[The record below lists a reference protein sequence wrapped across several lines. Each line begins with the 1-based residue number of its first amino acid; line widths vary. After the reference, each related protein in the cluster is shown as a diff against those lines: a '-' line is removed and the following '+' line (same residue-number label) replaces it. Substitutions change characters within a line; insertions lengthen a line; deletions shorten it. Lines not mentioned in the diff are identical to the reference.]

1 MTLYLRSRKI
11 EVLYMR
17 SRRKRKSAT
26 KKKTDRGNKL
36 ALIGI
41 TAVVLSLAVVVNLG
55 SANLIQKNEV
65 YKEKEASITKQ
76 IEKEKVRSEQLAER
90 KIYVQTKQYIEKIA
104 EDKLGLVKPTDI
116 LIKANKDD

>member
-76 IEKEKVRSEQLAER
+76 IEKEKVRSEHLAER
-90 KIYVQTKQYIEKIA
+90 KIYVQTKQYIEKVA

>member
-41 TAVVLSLAVVVNLG
+41 TAIVLSLAVVVNLG
-55 SANLIQKNEV
+55 SANLIQKNEI

-90 KIYVQTKQYIEKIA
+90 KIYVQTKQYIEKVA

>member
-41 TAVVLSLAVVVNLG
+41 TSVVLSLAVVVNLG

>member
-1 MTLYLRSRKI
+1 
-11 EVLYMR
+11 MR

-41 TAVVLSLAVVVNLG
+41 TAIVLSLAVVVNLG
-55 SANLIQKNEV
+55 SANLIQKNEI
-65 YKEKEASITKQ
+65 YKEEASITKQ

-90 KIYVQTKQYIEKIA
+90 KIYVQTKQYIEKVA

>member
-90 KIYVQTKQYIEKIA
+90 KIYVQTKQYIEKVA

>member
-1 MTLYLRSRKI
+1 
-11 EVLYMR
+11 MR

-55 SANLIQKNEV
+55 SANFIQKNEV

-76 IEKEKVRSEQLAER
+76 IEKEKVRSEHLAER
-90 KIYVQTKQYIEKIA
+90 KIYVQTKQYIEKVA